1 MSNSNTT
8 VAVTLYKS
16 KTLANGEHPL
26 MLRVTKDRKRKYIS
40 LGISCNPKL
49 WNSKTNEPRKNHP
62 DKDVLTSIILKKIQ
76 SYNTEILNHKEDG
89 KVFTPESLINK
100 VENETKRIT
109 VFELF
114 DQHIENLEGEK
125 KIGYA
130 KTFKDTK
137 AQIQIYT
144 KKKDLSFH
152 EIDNS
157 WLEKFESWL
166 RSKDLADNS
175 ISIRMRTIRTL
186 WNEAINKKYARQES
200 YPFKEY
206 KISKRFST
214 ETSKRAISKENVKAI
229 ESLELKPYSAIFEAQ
244 QYFIFSYYAQGINF
258 VDISFLKWED
268 LQDGRI
274 TYIRA
279 KTKQKIVFKVSA
291 PLERILNLWK
301 PFTGNSKGNYIFPIL
316 NKKIHIT
323 PQQQHDR
330 TRKVLKRTNKHLKT
344 IGETIGLETKLTT
357 YVARHS
363 FATVLKQSGVSIG
376 IISETLGHRTESIT
390 NTYLKNFEDSV
401 INEALENL

>member
-8 VAVTLYKS
+8 IAVTLYKS

-62 DKDVLTSIILKKIQ
+62 DKDVLTSIIFKKIQ
-76 SYNTEILNHKEDG
+76 SYNTEILNHKDDG
-89 KVFTPESLINK
+89 KDFTPETLIKK
-100 VENETKRIT
+100 VEIETKRIT
-109 VFELF
+109 VFQFF
-114 DQHIENLEGEK
+114 DQHIQSLEESK

-130 KTFKDTK
+130 KTFRDTK
-137 AQIQIYT
+137 AQIKTYT
-144 KKKDLSFH
+144 KKDLSFH
-152 EIDNS
+152 EIDSN

-175 ISIRMRTIRTL
+175 ISIRMRTLRTL
-186 WNEAINKKYARQES
+186 WNEAIVKKYARQEN
-200 YPFKEY
+200 YPFNEY
-206 KISKRFST
+206 KISKFST
-214 ETSKRAISKENVKAI
+214 DTRKRAISKDNIKAI

-258 VDISFLKWED
+258 VDIAQLKWEN
-268 LQDGRI
+268 LEDGRI
-274 TYIRA
+274 TYVRA
-279 KTKQKIVFKVSA
+279 KTKQKIVFRVST
-291 PLERILNLWK
+291 PLERILNLWR
-301 PFTGNSKGNYIFPIL
+301 PFTGNSKDNYIFPIL
-316 NKKIHIT
+316 KKDKHLT
-323 PQQQHDR
+323 PQQQYDR
-330 TRKVLKRTNKHLKT
+330 TRKVLKRTNKHLKA
-344 IGETIGLETKLTT
+344 IGETIGLDTPLTT

-390 NTYLKNFEDSV
+390 STYLKDFEDSI